1 MASRERLMPL
11 LLWVASFSSGVFDEV
26 GEKKLHVRICILS
39 GIFIARLRN
48 YVNLECWPHN

>member
-39 GIFIARLRN
+39 GIFIVHLRN